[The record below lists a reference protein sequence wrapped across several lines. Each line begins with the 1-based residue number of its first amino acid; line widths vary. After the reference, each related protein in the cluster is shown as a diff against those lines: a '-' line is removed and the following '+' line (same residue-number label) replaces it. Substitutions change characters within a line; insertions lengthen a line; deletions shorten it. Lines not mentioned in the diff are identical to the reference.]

1 MSQITTYDQVGLA
14 EDVDDVITSLSPTST
29 PFISSIGEETT
40 KARVYEW
47 QEDALADP
55 ADNAR
60 VEGFEASAAGNA
72 APTVMR
78 TNTVQIFEKTVKVS
92 ETADAVQAHGRA
104 KESSYQAAK
113 KGKEIK
119 RDLERAC
126 VGVVQPAVTGDAAT
140 PRRFASA
147 LSQIAAA
154 VTRTVDGDAGT
165 DGNQPRALQEADIL
179 SLHQTLYEKGSEDVT
194 TLMIK
199 PADSLIVSGFAAA
212 SGRTRDIAAQ
222 RKVVNAVDLYISPFG
237 ELKVVINRQLKAS
250 DALILDPSMW
260 KLMKLRGWKMTPLAK
275 TGDNNQWMLVGE
287 YGLKHR
293 NQEATGRIT
302 NLA

>member
-14 EDVDDVITSLSPTST
+14 EDVDDVISNLSPTST

-60 VEGFEASAAGNA
+60 VEGFDAASGSVTA
-72 APTVMR
+72 TVMR

-92 ETADAVQAHGRA
+92 ETADAVQTHGRA

-126 VGVVQPAVTGDAAT
+126 VGVLQAAVTGDAAT

-147 LSQIAAA
+147 LSQIAAS
-154 VTRTVDGDAGT
+154 VTRIVDGDAGSA
-165 DGNQPRALQEADIL
+165 GNQPRALQEADIL
-179 SLHQTLYEKGSEDVT
+179 GLHQTLYEKGSEDVT

-237 ELKVVINRQLKAS
+237 ELKVVINRQLKS
-250 DALILDPSMW
+250 TEALILDPSMW

>member
-14 EDVDDVITSLSPTST
+14 EDVDDVITNLSPTST
-29 PFISSIGEETT
+29 PFISSIAEETA

-55 ADNAR
+55 ADNAK
-60 VEGFEASAAGNA
+60 VEGFDAASGNFT
-72 APTVMR
+72 PTVMR

-92 ETADAVQAHGRA
+92 ETADAVQTHGRA

-126 VGVVQPAVTGDAAT
+126 VGVIQAAVTGDTSTA
-140 PRRFASA
+140 RRFASA
-147 LSQIAAA
+147 LSQISAA

-165 DGNQPRALQEADIL
+165 AGNQARALQEADIL
-179 SLHQTLYEKGSEDVT
+179 AVHQTLYEKGSEDVT

-212 SGRTRDIAAQ
+212 SGRTRDIAMQ

-237 ELKVVINRQLKAS
+237 ELKVVINRQLKSS
-250 DALILDPSMW
+250 DALILDPGMW

>member
-1 MSQITTYDQVGLA
+1 MTQYTTYDQVGLA
-14 EDVDDVITSLSPTST
+14 EDVDDVITNLSPTST
-29 PFISSIGEETT
+29 PFISMIGQETT

-55 ADNAR
+55 ADNAK
-60 VEGFEASAAGNA
+60 VEGFDAASVSVT
-72 APTVMR
+72 PTVMR
-78 TNTVQIFEKTVKVS
+78 TNTVQIFEKTIKVS
-92 ETADAVQAHGRA
+92 ETADAVQTHGRE

-126 VGVVQPAVTGDAAT
+126 VGVVQAAVTGDAAT
-140 PRRFASA
+140 ARRFASA
-147 LSQIAAA
+147 LSQIAAS
-154 VTRTVDGDAGT
+154 VTRTIDADAGT
-165 DGNQPRALQEADIL
+165 AGNQARALQEGDIL
-179 SLHQTLYEKGSEDVT
+179 AVHQTLYEKGSEDVT

-212 SGRTRDIAAQ
+212 SGRTRDIAQAK
-222 RKVVNAVDLYISPFG
+222 KVVNAVDLYISPFG

-250 DALILDPSMW
+250 DALIIDPSMW

-302 NLA
+302 NLT

>member
-1 MSQITTYDQVGLA
+1 MATYTTYDQVGLA
-14 EDVDDVITSLSPTST
+14 EDVDDVITNLSPTST
-29 PFISSIGEETT
+29 PFISTIGQEAT

-55 ADNAR
+55 ADNAK
-60 VEGFEASAAGNA
+60 VEGADPADATL

-78 TNTVQIFEKTVKVS
+78 TNTVQIFEKTIKVS

-126 VGVVQPAVTGDAAT
+126 VGVVQAAVTGDSAT
-140 PRRFASA
+140 ARRFASA
-147 LSQIAAA
+147 LSQIGAA

-165 DGNQPRALQEADIL
+165 GGNQARALQEADIL
-179 SLHQTLYEKGSEDVT
+179 AVHQALYEKGSEDVT

-212 SGRTRDIAAQ
+212 SGRTRDMAQ
-222 RKVVNAVDLYISPFG
+222 QKKVVNAVDLYISPFG
-237 ELKVVINRQLKAS
+237 ELKVVINRQLKS
-250 DALILDPSMW
+250 TDALLIDPGMW

-275 TGDNNQWMLVGE
+275 TGDSNRWMLVGE

-302 NLA
+302 NLT